1 MVLVAV
7 FVGERF
13 LSRDFINYLQLS
25 AIVAVEELGALDD
38 NRGHIGGDGATDEHA
53 GSRSRS
59 GGESSHIEEK

>member
-1 MVLVAV
+1 MAV

-38 NRGHIGGDGATDEHA
+38 NRGHVGDGATDEHA
-53 GSRSRS
+53 GGRSGS
-59 GGESSHIEEK
+59 GGESSHIEK

>member
-1 MVLVAV
+1 MLVAV
-7 FVGERF
+7 ACERCL
-13 LSRDFINYLQLS
+13 LSLNGRLQLG
-25 AIVAVEELGALDD
+25 AVVAVEELGALDD